1 MVKGTVRLRL
11 VAGQH
16 QNGDARLWRV
26 EPVFWYH
33 EFMSRNRKR
42 RRQSGQWSDGSS
54 PQTRM
59 YQTRITGYEGRDR
72 ADGDAGLSAYGELYG
87 KVQRQLFAAVAAG
100 RSAASLKSDYIK
112 EHGIPARLFNAVR
125 VSLDG
130 KVSAVRAAQRLRVD
144 GLERRIAQGERQ
156 VAQAEEQGRCQQVH
170 QKRRRL
176 ADLKSKLAVLQ
187 ADIAAGRVRL
197 CFGSRRLWRKQHHL
211 EQNGYASHAEWLR
224 EWQDARSNEFFVL
237 GSRDETSGCQL
248 CVASI
253 ADDGSLNLRLRMPDC
268 LAEQHGKYLVIPH
281 VRFAYGHGQVLAALA
296 SNAEYAAY
304 RRQHGDQAARS
315 TSLGQAISYRFKRDG
330 KGWRVLVSTE
340 MMDVPVVTDRRRGA
354 IGVDL
359 NADHLAAAETDAS
372 GNYLNAWR
380 VPLVTYGKNTRQA
393 EALIGDAVAS
403 VVQYA
408 REVGKPVVI
417 EKLDFRQK
425 KSALEGES
433 RRYSRMLSSFSYGKI
448 KAYFVSRGYRQG
460 VEVHQVNPAYS
471 SVVGRVKFMERYGL
485 TVHQAAA
492 LVLARRLLGCSERIP
507 RRWVCPV
514 GNGVHIAFTVP
525 VRKRVKHVWT
535 YWGAVSGQLRPA
547 LAAQHRLGKRRRRP
561 NPVRAVVRAEARGVA

>member
-1 MVKGTVRLRL
+1 
-11 VAGQH
+11 
-16 QNGDARLWRV
+16 
-26 EPVFWYH
+26 
-33 EFMSRNRKR
+33 MS
-42 RRQSGQWSDGSS
+42 
-54 PQTRM
+54 T
-59 YQTRITGYEGRDR
+59 YQTRIAVYEGRDR
-72 ADGDAGLSAYGELYG
+72 GEGDAALSAYAELYG
-87 KVQRQLFAAVAAG
+87 RVQRKLFADVVAG

-112 EHGIPARLFNAVR
+112 KHGIPARMFNGAR
-125 VSLDG
+125 VSLEG

-144 GLERRIAQGERQ
+144 SLERRIAQGERQ
-156 VAQAEEQGRCQQVH
+156 VAKAEEQGRWQQVH

-176 ADLKSKLAVLQ
+176 ANLRHRLVGLE

-197 CFGSRRLWRKQHHL
+197 CFGSKRLWRKQHHL
-211 EQNGYASHAEWLR
+211 EQNGYASHAEWQQDWR
-224 EWQDARSNEFFVL
+224 DARSNEFFVL

-253 ADDGSLNLRLRMPDC
+253 ADDGSLTLRLRMPDC

-281 VRFAYGHGQVLAALA
+281 VRFAYGHGQVLAALG
-296 SNAEYAAY
+296 SNAEYVAY
-304 RRQHGDQAARS
+304 RREHGDKAARA
-315 TSLGQAISYRFKRDG
+315 TALGQAISYRFKRDG
-330 KGWRVLVSTE
+330 KGWRVFATTE
-340 MMDVPVVTDRRRGA
+340 LPEVELTTDRRRGA

-359 NADHLAAAETDAS
+359 NADHLAVAETDAS
-372 GNYLNAWR
+372 GNCINAWR
-380 VPLVTYGKNTRQA
+380 VPLVTYGKNTGQA
-393 EALIGDAVAS
+393 EAIIGDAVAS
-403 VVQYA
+403 VVEYA

-448 KAYFVSRGYRQG
+448 KAYFLSRGYREG

-471 SVVGRVKFMERYGL
+471 SVIGRVKFMERYGL

-507 RRWVCPV
+507 RRWVCPI
-514 GNGVHIAFTVP
+514 GNGVQVAFTVP

-535 YWGAVSGQLRPA
+535 YWGAISGQLRPA
-547 LAAQHRLGKRRRRP
+547 LAAQHRLGRP
-561 NPVRAVVRAEARGVA
+561 NPVQAVVRAEARGVA

>member
-1 MVKGTVRLRL
+1 MNPAQGPP
-11 VAGQH
+11 VA
-16 QNGDARLWRV
+16 
-26 EPVFWYH
+26 
-33 EFMSRNRKR
+33 
-42 RRQSGQWSDGSS
+42 
-54 PQTRM
+54 T
-59 YQTRITGYEGRDR
+59 YQTRVSGYEGRDR
-72 ADGDAGLSAYGELYG
+72 AAGDAALATYAELYG
-87 KVQRQLFAAVAAG
+87 QVQRKLFAEVAAG
-100 RSAASLKSDYIK
+100 RSAAPLKSDYIR

-144 GLERRIAQGERQ
+144 SLERRIAPGERQ
-156 VAQAEEQGRCQQVH
+156 VAKTEEQGRWQQVH

-176 ADLKSKLAVLQ
+176 ANLRSRLAGLE

-197 CFGSRRLWRKQHHL
+197 CFGSKRLWRKQHHL
-211 EQNGYASHAEWLR
+211 EQNGYASHAEWQQDWR
-224 EWQDARSNEFFVL
+224 DARSNEFFVL

-253 ADDGSLNLRLRMPDC
+253 ADDGSLTLRLRMPDC

-281 VRFAYGHGQVLAALA
+281 VRFAYGHGQVLAALG
-296 SNAEYAAY
+296 SNAEYVAY
-304 RRQHGDQAARS
+304 RREHGDKAARA
-315 TSLGQAISYRFKRDG
+315 TALGQAICYRFKRDG
-330 KGWRVLVSTE
+330 KGWRVFATTE
-340 MMDVPVVTDRRRGA
+340 LPEVELTTDRRRGA

-359 NADHLAAAETDAS
+359 NADHLAVAETDAS
-372 GNYLNAWR
+372 GNCINAWR
-380 VPLVTYGKNTRQA
+380 VPLVTYGKNTGQA
-393 EALIGDAVAS
+393 EAIIGDAVAS

-417 EKLDFRQK
+417 ENLDFRQK

-448 KAYFVSRGYRQG
+448 KAYFISRGYREG

-471 SVVGRVKFMERYGL
+471 SVIGRVKFMERYGL

-507 RRWVCPV
+507 RRWVAPI
-514 GNGVHIAFTVP
+514 GNGVQVAFTVP

-535 YWGAVSGQLRPA
+535 YWGAISGQLRPA
-547 LAAQHRLGKRRRRP
+547 LAAQHRLGRP
-561 NPVRAVVRAEARGVA
+561 NPVQAVVRAEARGVA